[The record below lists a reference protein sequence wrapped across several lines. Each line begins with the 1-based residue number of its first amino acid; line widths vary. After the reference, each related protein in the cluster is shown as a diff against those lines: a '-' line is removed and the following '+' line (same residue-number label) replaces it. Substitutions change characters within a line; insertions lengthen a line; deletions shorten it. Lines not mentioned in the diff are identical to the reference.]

1 MTVSQDVARA
11 LPLVVERL
19 AINDPMFVVSGHA
32 WSLSIM
38 CPWELNGPNVRVTF
52 ETDESDVAAA
62 LELLVGQSIVAVDIN
77 DDLFDAVFH
86 FDNEFELSVLA
97 DTGLDPWS
105 RSASGI
111 GYVSRRRAFPRPA

>member
-19 AINDPMFVVSGHA
+19 AINDPMLVVSGHA

-86 FDNEFELSVLA
+86 LTMSLNSAYWLIRGSILGRVVLA
-97 DTGLDPWS
+97 E
-105 RSASGI
+105 
-111 GYVSRRRAFPRPA
+111 